1 MKGKEGQGGKE
12 KKKREPSLTEYLL
25 HARYLVSVF
34 SFRLLSWSP
43 GP

>member
-12 KKKREPSLTEYLL
+12 KRKKREPSLTEYLL

-34 SFRLLSWSP
+34 SFRLLN
-43 GP
+43 